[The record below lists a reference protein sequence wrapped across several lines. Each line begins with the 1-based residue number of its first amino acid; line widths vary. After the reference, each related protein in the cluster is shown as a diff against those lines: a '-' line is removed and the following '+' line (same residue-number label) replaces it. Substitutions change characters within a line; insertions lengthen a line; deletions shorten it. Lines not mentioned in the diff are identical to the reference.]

1 MATKTVVAGELY
13 EAITGQL
20 FEIGRQL
27 RQKGGYP
34 YDPHKLKRMLQDA
47 IEGKFHGRKWKLD
60 LHPTQKDGGVIQG
73 WDLEKHYDSP
83 EFNGR
88 HYSLEHPV
96 VQDWIRDPTTYPDEF
111 KGKAVFLW
119 GSRQGS
125 SGYREVAYLIWFG
138 YRVKVHWRWL
148 VRGWNRH
155 DPALLAVPSDS

>member
-60 LHPTQKDGGVIQG
+60 LHPIQKDGGVIQG

-119 GSRQGS
+119 GSRLGS
-125 SGYREVAYLIWFG
+125 SGHRLVAYLFWFG
-138 YRVKVHWRWL
+138 YRVEVHWRWL
-148 VRGWNRH
+148 GPDWYR
-155 DPALLAVPSDS
+155 DCPALLAVPSDS